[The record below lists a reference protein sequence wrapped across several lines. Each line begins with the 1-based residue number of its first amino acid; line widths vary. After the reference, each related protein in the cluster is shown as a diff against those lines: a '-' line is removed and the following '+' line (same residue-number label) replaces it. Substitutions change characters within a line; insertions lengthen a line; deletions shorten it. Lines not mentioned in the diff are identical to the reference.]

1 MKDLVEKIKNALKEN
16 LPGRQVQFE
25 MTNIYR
31 ELNYV
36 VPEDARRAGV
46 MLLLFP
52 IDEKMHVAFIQRTA
66 KNPNDPHSGQ
76 VSFPGGKFELED
88 ESLLACALREANEEV
103 GVLPSEIE
111 VLGALTQLYIPIS
124 NFNVYPFVGFLP
136 EKPTFILQESE
147 VKSVLV
153 LPVEHFLNP
162 ENKGTTD
169 ITVKTFTMKN
179 VPYFQAQ
186 ELKIWGA
193 TSMILNEFL
202 TIWKKTL
209 IHFSH

>member
-1 MKDLVEKIKNALKEN
+1 MQDLVEKIKNVLNEN

-52 IDEKMHVAFIQRTA
+52 IDGKMHLVFIQRTS

-103 GVLPSEIE
+103 GVEPSEIQ

-136 EKPTFILQESE
+136 EKPNFVLQESE
-147 VKSVLV
+147 VKSL
-153 LPVEHFLNP
+153 LIFPVEHFLHP
-162 ENKGTTD
+162 SNKGLTD
-169 ITVKTFTMKN
+169 ITVQTFTMKN
-179 VPYFQAQ
+179 VPYFQAGD
-186 ELKIWGA
+186 LKIWGA

-202 TIWKKTL
+202 AIWKN
-209 IHFSH
+209 IYV